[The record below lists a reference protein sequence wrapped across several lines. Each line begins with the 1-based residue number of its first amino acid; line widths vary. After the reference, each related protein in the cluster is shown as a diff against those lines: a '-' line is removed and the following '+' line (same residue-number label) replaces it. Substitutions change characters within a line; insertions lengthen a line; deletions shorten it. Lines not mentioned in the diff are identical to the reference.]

1 MIVFYFF
8 SGILLLFI
16 PYLTLV
22 ISLTV
27 IHDKIIDVGTMIS
40 DNYSSSSYIYNYI
53 SYKSTLLYTKIGV
66 NTLRNILDQPFI
78 PWIIHFFTFIPTL
91 FFASFYIQTYCSLSF
106 IQKLSYMLLYHIL
119 LMGPKFRNFALCAVL
134 YHRACHTING
144 IFKNKYLNII
154 FDWTVCNFYGF
165 CPEQYAM
172 CHVKDHHKYTGK
184 DLIRVIQFDRTSICD
199 FLIYLSIFGFGWT
212 GIPHIINFVYKK
224 QYIFAIRT
232 FSGSSFYFG
241 IFYGL
246 YRLNPFFALTHY
258 LLIFIFNILFHSA
271 INWTWH
277 GFCDKDQIDN
287 EYINSTTFV
296 NGTDNVFNEDYHV
309 AHHLQH
315 TMHWID
321 LKKHY
326 ENNIEIFK
334 QNQAT
339 IFTDIQQIELFFYMI
354 FKKYDLMANK
364 FVDLSGKLSHQE
376 KINLLKK
383 RMEKITTY
391 EN

>member
-1 MIVFYFF
+1 MSILMLNYIF

-16 PYLTLV
+16 PYLSFI

-27 IHDKIIDVGTMIS
+27 LYDKVRNFIIMLL
-40 DNYSSSSYIYNYI
+40 NKYSSIYNYFLCKT
-53 SYKSTLLYTKIGV
+53 SLLYQVVGKNI
-66 NTLRNILDQPFI
+66 LRNILDQPFI
-78 PWIIHFFTFIPTL
+78 PWIIHLFIVIPIIFL
-91 FFASFYIQTYCSLSF
+91 SSFYIQTYYSLSL
-106 IQKLSYMLLYHIL
+106 IQKLLCMLIYHIL

-154 FDWTVCNFYGF
+154 FEWSICNLYGF
-165 CPEQYAM
+165 CPEQYTM
-172 CHVKDHHKYTGK
+172 CHVKDHHKYSGK
-184 DLIRVIQFDRTSICD
+184 DIISVIQFDRTSILD
-199 FLIYLSIFGFGWT
+199 FLVYLSIFGFGWT
-212 GIPHIINFVYKK
+212 GIPHIINFLYNKN
-224 QYIFAIRT
+224 YIFAFRT
-232 FSGSSFYFG
+232 LLGSIIYFSFFY
-241 IFYGL
+241 IL

-258 LLIFIFNILFHSA
+258 ILIFIFNILFHAA

-287 EYINSTTFV
+287 EYINSTTFI

-315 TMHWID
+315 MMHWID

-326 ENNIEIFK
+326 ENNTEIFK

-339 IFTDIQQIELFFYMI
+339 IFTNIQQIELFFYMI
-354 FKKYDLMANK
+354 LKKYDLMANK
-364 FVDLSGKLSHQE
+364 FVDLSGKLTHE
-376 KINLLKK
+376 DKIKLLKK
-383 RMEKITTY
+383 RMQKI
-391 EN
+391 NFK